1 MLRMPLTANSIQFS
15 HPELLAVIMPRVPRS
30 LLSNSRGPGVGV
42 LERANDLMGLA
53 VFMIAQ
59 MQEGGILSG

>member
-1 MLRMPLTANSIQFS
+1 
-15 HPELLAVIMPRVPRS
+15 
-30 LLSNSRGPGVGV
+30 LSNSRGPGIGA